1 MYLKSCYII
10 ELDQQIVLTELL
22 DFRENIAL

>member
-10 ELDQQIVLTELL
+10 ELDQLIVLTELL